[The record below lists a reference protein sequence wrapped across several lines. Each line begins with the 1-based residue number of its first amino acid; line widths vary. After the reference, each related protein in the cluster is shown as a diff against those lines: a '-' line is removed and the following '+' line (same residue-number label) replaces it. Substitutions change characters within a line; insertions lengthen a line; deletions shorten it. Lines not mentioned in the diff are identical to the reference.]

1 MNNLFKYTKYLL
13 ILIIVACGSNSKEVD
28 FQDLSINAV
37 KNELLDPKS
46 FELIEYSM
54 DTIFL
59 HEGARF
65 NISNDSLSLY
75 YQEGTLA
82 MMTGGETYVER
93 GIREDIAKYKR
104 SIDSNQSLINNSP
117 DTIVKYLSRV
127 RYYTN
132 SKDGM
137 RVINWMGI
145 TFNHQGLFVST
156 LRLD

>member
-1 MNNLFKYTKYLL
+1 
-13 ILIIVACGSNSKEVD
+13 
-28 FQDLSINAV
+28 
-37 KNELLDPKS
+37 
-46 FELIEYSM
+46 M

-59 HEGARF
+59 HELARF

-104 SIDSNQSLINNSP
+104 TIDSNQSLINNSP